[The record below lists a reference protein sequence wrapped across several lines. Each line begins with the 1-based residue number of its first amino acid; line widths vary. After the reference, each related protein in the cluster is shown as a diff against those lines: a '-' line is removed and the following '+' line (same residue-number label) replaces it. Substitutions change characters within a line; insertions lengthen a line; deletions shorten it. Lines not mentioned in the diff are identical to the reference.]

1 MARHLLLL
9 LLSLPFS
16 LVAEVYAQ
24 SVSRWGCGA
33 GCVIEWTELSGGK
46 DMGDGWRKVLIRSQ
60 VLLWLPGESGWR
72 KAKPHQWRGEVDS
85 QFWLFA
91 ECTEGLLSS
100 GASSDRSD
108 AVTTTVFRRDGTKK
122 ETSVEGE
129 VYGKWQS
136 LCN

>member
-1 MARHLLLL
+1 MVRRLLLL
-9 LLSLPFS
+9 VISLPFS
-16 LVAEVYAQ
+16 LVVEVYAQ
-24 SVSRWGCGA
+24 PVSRWGCGA
-33 GCVIEWTELSGGK
+33 GCAIEWTELSGRK

-72 KAKPHQWRGEVDS
+72 KAKPHEWRGEVS
-85 QFWLFA
+85 GQFWLFA

-108 AVTTTVFRRDGTKK
+108 AVTTTVLRRDGVKK
-122 ETSVEGE
+122 ETSVEGD

>member
-1 MARHLLLL
+1 MVRRLLLL
-9 LLSLPFS
+9 VISLPFS
-16 LVAEVYAQ
+16 LVVEVCAQ
-24 SVSRWGCGA
+24 PVSRWGCGA
-33 GCVIEWTELSGGK
+33 GCAIEWTELSGRK

-108 AVTTTVFRRDGTKK
+108 ALTTTVFRPDGVKK
-122 ETSVEGE
+122 EASVGGDMH
-129 VYGKWQS
+129 GKWEH
-136 LCN
+136 LCS